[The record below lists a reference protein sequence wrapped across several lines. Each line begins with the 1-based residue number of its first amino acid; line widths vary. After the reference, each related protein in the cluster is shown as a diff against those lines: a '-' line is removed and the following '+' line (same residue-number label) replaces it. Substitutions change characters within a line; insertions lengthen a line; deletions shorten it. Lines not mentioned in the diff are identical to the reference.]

1 VPKKFKVQSS
11 KLKVLVYPVRKKA
24 LSGLSNGVYYLL
36 FAGCCL
42 LSACASTENLDLLK
56 QDVTQQRRDIT
67 TVRTELDRLKEKTSG
82 VVSEESF
89 NVMRQSQAEIQSQ
102 LSNASRDIQV
112 LSGRF
117 DENKYFVEKTLKDS
131 AAETDLIKTQLTSI
145 EGQIKDIKEKLNA
158 LEGQIRQQK
167 ESSKEQTKEAEKSIE
182 EPKEESQQQVSQSLK
197 PLKDK
202 AAIYEGAYDAFKK
215 KKYKD
220 ARERFEAFIKEFPK
234 DKLTD
239 NAYFWIAETYYGEKD
254 FEGAILAYETL
265 LKKYPKSEKAPASLL
280 KQGLSF
286 IEIGDKRTGK
296 IILEQLKE
304 RYPDSKEAELAK
316 KKVEEIDKKT
326 GKRKK

>member
-1 VPKKFKVQSS
+1 MPQIFNFQFSIFKTQI
-11 KLKVLVYPVRKKA
+11 YC
-24 LSGLSNGVYYLL
+24 LL
-36 FAGCCL
+36 FIVCCL

-56 QDVTQQRRDIT
+56 QDVIQLRRDLT
-67 TVRTELDRLKEKTSG
+67 TARTELDRLKEKTSG

-89 NVMRQSQAEIQSQ
+89 NVMRQNQAEIQSQ

-117 DENKYFVEKTLKDS
+117 DENKYFEEKTLKDS
-131 AAETDLIKTQLTSI
+131 AAETDLIKAQISGI
-145 EGQIKDIKEKLNA
+145 EGQIKYIKEKLNA

-167 ESSKEQTKEAEKSIE
+167 EPSKEQTKEAEKSIE
-182 EPKEESQQQVSQSLK
+182 EPKEESQGQVSQSMK
-197 PLKDK
+197 PPKNK
-202 AAIYEGAYDAFKK
+202 AAIYEVAYDAFKK

-220 ARERFEAFIKEFPK
+220 AREKFEAFIKEFPK

-265 LKKYPKSEKAPASLL
+265 LKKYPKSEKSPASLL

-286 IEIGDKRTGK
+286 IEIGDKKTGK
-296 IILEQLKE
+296 IILEQLRE

-316 KKVEEIDKKT
+316 KRIEEIDKNT
-326 GKRKK
+326 GKKKK

>member
-1 VPKKFKVQSS
+1 MPQIFNFQFSIFKTQI
-11 KLKVLVYPVRKKA
+11 YC
-24 LSGLSNGVYYLL
+24 LL
-36 FAGCCL
+36 FIVCCL

-56 QDVTQQRRDIT
+56 QDVIQLRRDLT
-67 TVRTELDRLKEKTSG
+67 TARTELDRLKEKTSG

-89 NVMRQSQAEIQSQ
+89 NVMRQNQAEIQSQ

-117 DENKYFVEKTLKDS
+117 DENKYFEEKTLKDS
-131 AAETDLIKTQLTSI
+131 AAETDLIKAQISGI
-145 EGQIKDIKEKLNA
+145 EGQIKYIKEKLNA

-167 ESSKEQTKEAEKSIE
+167 EPSKEQTKEAEKSIE
-182 EPKEESQQQVSQSLK
+182 EPKEESQGQVSQSMK
-197 PLKDK
+197 PPKNK
-202 AAIYEGAYDAFKK
+202 AAIYEVAYDAFKK

-220 ARERFEAFIKEFPK
+220 AREKFEAFIKEFPK

-286 IEIGDKRTGK
+286 IEIGDKKTGK
-296 IILEQLKE
+296 IILEQLRE
-304 RYPDSKEAELAK
+304 SYPDSREAELAK
-316 KKVEEIDKKT
+316 KRIDEIDKNT
-326 GKRKK
+326 GKKKK